1 MYPQTEVFSIDYSK
15 SILRSRRLDRA
26 PIVIAERPYDTG
38 DSCVVAVELLPDCRI
53 GLRIV
58 AAVAVIASGV
68 LRHLHRPMLFHESL
82 PYARSRTPPFS
93 TRLMIRL
100 SEWPVSSTDVA
111 APGMSYWNFLRQVH
125 LRLSDMAVRS
135 SPTQAYQGPGCHSR
149 LAYSP
154 NAQFTQL
161 NE

>member
-15 SILRSRRLDRA
+15 SILRSRRLDCA
-26 PIVIAERPYDTG
+26 LIVIAERPYDTG

-53 GLRIV
+53 GLSIV

-68 LRHLHRPMLFHESL
+68 LRHRHKPTLFHESL
-82 PYARSRTPPFS
+82 PCVRSRIPPFS
-93 TRLMIRL
+93 TRPMMRL
-100 SEWPVSSTDVA
+100 SEYPVSSTDVA
-111 APGMSYWNFLRQVH
+111 AQGMSYWNFLRQVH
-125 LRLSDMAVRS
+125 LGLSDMSVRS
-135 SPTQAYQGPGCHSR
+135 SPTQACQGPGCHSH

-161 NE
+161 NK